1 LIYNVKLTLDGRLL
15 VAVFCYLDYTVK
27 FSSETFQ
34 GLTMSNYKTWTLAAS
49 LLLATSM
56 PVNAAE
62 NKTRAAT
69 NVSEYAPV
77 AELLEQ
83 CASCHGE
90 KGASTQPE
98 FPILAGQHFYYLYV
112 QLKDFKSGSRKD
124 EVMGPVVADLAKSQ
138 MKLLAKYFSEQKWP
152 AIGFRASAK
161 AETVGEKATGAGQCV
176 QCHLGGYEGN
186 SRIPRLSGQHPEYL
200 FKTMSDFKHK
210 LRLNSAAKSSL
221 FISYTDHD
229 IKAMSEYLGGM

>member
-1 LIYNVKLTLDGRLL
+1 
-15 VAVFCYLDYTVK
+15 
-27 FSSETFQ
+27 
-34 GLTMSNYKTWTLAAS
+34 MSNYKTWTLAAL

-56 PVNAAE
+56 PVNAAGD
-62 NKTRAAT
+62 KTRAAT

>member
-1 LIYNVKLTLDGRLL
+1 
-15 VAVFCYLDYTVK
+15 
-27 FSSETFQ
+27 
-34 GLTMSNYKTWTLAAS
+34 MSNYKIWTLAAS
-49 LLLATSM
+49 LLLAASIS
-56 PVNAAE
+56 VSAAE
-62 NKTRAAT
+62 NKTPSTT

-90 KGASTQPE
+90 KGASTEPE

-112 QLKDFKSGSRKD
+112 QLKDFKSGSRKN
-124 EVMGPVVADLAKSQ
+124 EVMGPLVADLGKSQ

-152 AIGFRASAK
+152 AIGFRASSE

-186 SRIPRLSGQHPEYL
+186 SRIPRLSGQHPEYM
-200 FKTMSDFKHK
+200 FKTMSDFKYK

-221 FISYTDHD
+221 FVSYTDHD